1 MKTTLSATVLLIS
14 ALLWTTGPRAARADE
29 GDVAFHFKNTLDQG
43 VGVWVASEKST
54 KANPWAHLDVAAGES
69 GTITL
74 RAQDRFVVAVDV
86 GNSRSRSK
94 PIALKEF
101 LTKHPDFVLNV
112 SVEKTFGKA
121 FGAPDDGGGGGGE
134 ILEFN
139 FSAPPKAQDQS
150 ENPKDADAA
159 APQETLD
166 FGFETNP
173 LNGDNGKQ

>member
-1 MKTTLSATVLLIS
+1 MKTIPMSMALTILVLLTATS
-14 ALLWTTGPRAARADE
+14 SRPAQADE

-74 RAQDRFVVAVDV
+74 RAQDRFVVAVDI

-112 SVEKTFGKA
+112 SIAQTFGKA
-121 FGAPDDGGGGGGE
+121 FGAPDDGGGGGGG
-134 ILEFN
+134 IPEFY
-139 FSAPPKAQDQS
+139 FSAPPKAKDQS
-150 ENPKDADAA
+150 ENPKDADASA
-159 APQETLD
+159 AQDSLD

-173 LNGDNGKQ
+173 LNGDNGNR

>member
-1 MKTTLSATVLLIS
+1 MKTTMRTT
-14 ALLWTTGPRAARADE
+14 ALLLAILASADLGSAARADE

-74 RAQDRFVVAVDV
+74 RAQDRFVVAVDI

-101 LTKHPDFVLNV
+101 LAKHPDFVLNV
-112 SVEKTFGKA
+112 SIAQTFGKA
-121 FGAPDDGGGGGGE
+121 FGAPDEGGGGGGGE
-134 ILEFN
+134 LEFY
-139 FSAPPKAQDQS
+139 FSAPPKAKDQS
-150 ENPKDADAA
+150 ENPKDTDASA
-159 APQETLD
+159 APERLD
-166 FGFETNP
+166 FGFETKP
-173 LNGDNGKQ
+173 LNGDNGNQ